1 MRRDVSFA
9 MPTIFTSLILRSFSS
24 LKSLS
29 VNLGFS
35 SSSLIDSFLTRRL
48 SFLKKVFFAKLNL
61 IYRTDNLK
69 VKLFLF
75 LFEANDSNLGD
86 HAQSRVIRRIFA
98 ILATKRR
105 PSKLSFVRNH
115 VLFVLIS
122 FII

>member
-1 MRRDVSFA
+1 MRRHVSFA

-61 IYRTDNLK
+61 IYRIDNLK

>member
-48 SFLKKVFFAKLNL
+48 SFLKKVFFGKLNL